1 MDQDKPSLVAMARL
15 FFRLFVS
22 VAALCGLLWSAVSQ
36 ARVDAPLAAVALSA
50 MSGHAQETYRL
61 ILAGGP
67 FPYEKDGIVFAN
79 RERILPRQARGY
91 YREYTVPVPGA
102 QGRGAQRMVCGGVQ
116 PKTPDICYFTQDH
129 YASFSR
135 ILP

>member
-1 MDQDKPSLVAMARL
+1 MDQNKPLLVAMARL
-15 FFRLFVS
+15 SLRLFVCVS
-22 VAALCGLLWSAVSQ
+22 ALLGLLWGSASL
-36 ARVDAPLAAVALSA
+36 AKSDASLASLTLSS
-50 MSGHAQETYRL
+50 MSGHAQGAYKL

-67 FPYEKDGIVFAN
+67 FPYEKDGVIFAN

-91 YREYTVPVPGA
+91 YREYTVPVPGV
-102 QGRGAQRMVCGGVQ
+102 QGRGAQRIVCGGAQ
-116 PKTPDICYFTQDH
+116 PKAPDICYFTQDH

>member
-1 MDQDKPSLVAMARL
+1 MARS
-15 FFRLFVS
+15 FFRLFVCI
-22 VAALCGLLWSAVSQ
+22 AALCSLFAGGASYAKAGAS
-36 ARVDAPLAAVALSA
+36 LASVALSSLPEYVQRA
-50 MSGHAQETYRL
+50 YRL

-79 RERILPRQARGY
+79 RERNLPRQARGY
-91 YREYTVPVPGA
+91 YREYTVPVSGV
-102 QGRGAQRMVCGGVQ
+102 QGRGAQRIVCGGAQ
-116 PKTPDICYFTQDH
+116 PKTPDTCYFTQDH